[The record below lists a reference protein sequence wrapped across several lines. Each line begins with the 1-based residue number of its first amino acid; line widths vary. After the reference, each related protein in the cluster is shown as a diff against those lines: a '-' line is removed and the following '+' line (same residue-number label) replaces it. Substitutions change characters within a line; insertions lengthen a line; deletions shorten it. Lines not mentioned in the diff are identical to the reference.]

1 LVDKALDEHGSRH
14 GFFEPQFGNVAATA
28 AVARLRLSA
37 LLDKLVA
44 KGVLSREEAEVIRVV
59 DKDSVHK
66 ELRENDRVDDL
77 DEWLG
82 DED

>member
-1 LVDKALDEHGSRH
+1 MVSDALVTGLGIS
-14 GFFEPQFGNVAATA
+14 FGV
-28 AVARLRLSA
+28 VGLIE
-37 LLDKLVA
+37 KLVA
-44 KGVLSREEAEVIRVV
+44 KGVLSSEEAEVIRAL
-59 DKDSVHK
+59 DKDILRK